1 MSASLFPSPALALSR
16 AIERSIDILGR
27 RRPAPLRR
35 PAPPPDLSRV
45 VVTHVATI
53 PAPQFRRVMSA
64 RRTFFRQV
72 DLENGIQIG
81 RQRRDHRRILCPEF
95 DPRQTHNRDLGG
107 ISRHRPS
114 RRDMRIFFP
123 EVI

>member
-1 MSASLFPSPALALSR
+1 MSASLFPPAALALSR
-16 AIERSIDILGR
+16 AIERSLDIIGR

-35 PAPPPDLSRV
+35 PSPPPAIAPM

-72 DLENGIQIG
+72 DLEDGLQVG
-81 RQRRDHRRILCPEF
+81 RQRRDHRRLLEPEY
-95 DPRQTHNRDLGG
+95 DPRPTHHADPGG
-107 ISRHRPS
+107 LRRHRPS
-114 RRDMRIFFP
+114 RRDMRIFP